1 LEGKDWQSIVV
12 MPLIFPFSVGAST
25 VAIVISTS
33 SRYDSTV
40 DLIAISIVC
49 ALFALV
55 VGITNYFSGPINQR
69 LSPLGRDIMSR
80 VAGIILVAIAFG
92 LLTRGITEIA
102 LESGIKFL
110 EVLGN

>member
-1 LEGKDWQSIVV
+1 M

-33 SRYDSTV
+33 SRYDSTI

-55 VGITNYFSGPINQR
+55 VGIINYFSGPLNQR
-69 LSPLGRDIMSR
+69 LSPQGRDIMSR
-80 VAGIILVAIAFG
+80 VAGIILVAIAIG
-92 LLTRGITEIA
+92 LLTKGITEIVLDA
-102 LESGIKFL
+102 GIKFL
-110 EVLGN
+110 AIMGG